1 MTLVKFHAKIPPK
14 VYRSAEFG
22 PSSPNNVR
30 FGSNLDMLFLKSNKH
45 QNLWN
50 SLVIMVMAWLRP
62 TFHEIRRS
70 IGGENHCYRPPA
82 KCEDNVACATKNVHF
97 IEATEDQEEGE
108 LKPSKPDE
116 AYKPED
122 VTHAEHTKK
131 IPLCKDVPDRT
142 VIIGKG
148 LDEAEQARLVQF
160 LRNNQDVFTWTSSDL
175 RGVSRGIMEHSL

>member
-1 MTLVKFHAKIPPK
+1 
-14 VYRSAEFG
+14 
-22 PSSPNNVR
+22 
-30 FGSNLDMLFLKSNKH
+30 
-45 QNLWN
+45 
-50 SLVIMVMAWLRP
+50 MVMAWLRP

-70 IGGENHCYRPPA
+70 VGGENHCYRPPT

-97 IEATEDQEEGE
+97 IEAIEDQEEGE

-122 VTHAEHTKK
+122 VTPAEHTKK
-131 IPLCKDVPDRT
+131 VPLCKDVPDRT

-160 LRNNQDVFTWTSSDL
+160 LRNNQDVFTWTSSDM
-175 RGVSRGIMEHSL
+175 RGVSRGVMEHSLRVVPKIKLRKQHLRTMSEEQKQAAQAEVQKLLDVGVIREVAS